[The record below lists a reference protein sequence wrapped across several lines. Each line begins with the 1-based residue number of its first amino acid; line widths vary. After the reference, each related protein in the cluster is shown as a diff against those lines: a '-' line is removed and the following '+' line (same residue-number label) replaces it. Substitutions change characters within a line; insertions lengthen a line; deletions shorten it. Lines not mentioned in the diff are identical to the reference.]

1 LILPDAPMILAAFLL
16 FLHVFCFYPRPMLDA
31 SILLFEMAAVTFVL
45 FHMFQWF
52 MALRSH

>member
-1 LILPDAPMILAAFLL
+1 
-16 FLHVFCFYPRPMLDA
+16 MLDA